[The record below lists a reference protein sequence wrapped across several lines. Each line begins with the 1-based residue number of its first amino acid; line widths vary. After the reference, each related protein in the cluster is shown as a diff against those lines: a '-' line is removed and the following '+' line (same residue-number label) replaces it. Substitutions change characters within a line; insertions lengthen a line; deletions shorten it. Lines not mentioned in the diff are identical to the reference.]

1 MNIKFKL
8 DPEFR
13 ALNRPLNK
21 SEYSGLEQS
30 IMVRGCD
37 HPLVVWRGLL
47 LDGHHRYEI
56 CQKHGIKFKTTEA
69 PPYVKTREDAKR
81 YIIIEGQLARRNL
94 TNYQKCVLAMKLEPF
109 IAEEAKR
116 RRREAG
122 KLYGRGHPKK
132 KVTQHDGKAFTVDNE
147 IGELAGCSGENIRK
161 VRKIEAL
168 ADKKTKAKLRAGD
181 TTIRSVWLKM
191 RNIEVQQQPPET
203 TDEPEVEEIEEETI
217 EQLSA
222 QEWKSRL
229 TRIISNILEAR
240 IQLKYLVPESDLK
253 FKSDYKPFFE
263 TPVIKS
269 ATEQVKFFD
278 LLCDELN
285 QIHSMVEEIEREYK
299 R

>member
-1 MNIKFKL
+1 MNIKV

-13 ALNRPLNK
+13 ALLLPLNK
-21 SEYSGLEQS
+21 SEYSKLEKN
-30 IMVRGCD
+30 ILARGCLD
-37 HPLVVWRGLL
+37 PLVVWRGLL
-47 LDGHHRYEI
+47 LDGHTRREI
-56 CQKHGIKFKTTEA
+56 CHKHAIEYKTTEA
-69 PPYVKTREDAKR
+69 PPDVKTREDAKE
-81 YIIIEGQLARRNL
+81 YIIDKQFERRNL
-94 TNYQKCVLAMKLEPF
+94 NQYQKCLAALKFEPS
-109 IAEEAKR
+109 IAKEAER

-132 KVTQHDGKAFTVDNE
+132 KVTQHDGKAFTADNA

-253 FKSDYKPFFE
+253 IKSDYKPFFE